1 MLPIDDVSRAALDG
15 SRPADELVVWAWYD
29 GDLAWPDALGV
40 ASWSLSGSSDA
51 SEKVQRKLSLT
62 VADPDGSLSPWLFDD
77 PLGVGGVV
85 LQVIYRV
92 GGAGALNVGWFRV
105 EGNAPDGMVNGYTV
119 PEYGY
124 QEADSASAPHERRL
138 FAFSGAVVKVDAVDL
153 TADVDRDRFLAPQS
167 PRGSSPTVLGEVARL
182 ASDHFPV
189 VVDAGVTDS
198 SVSRKLVYDR
208 ERLEAVQ
215 DLLANVS
222 ARFRM
227 GGDGE
232 MHVYP
237 MTGTAPVWRVEPG
250 AGLVNVHRTQT
261 IDGLYNC
268 WVVEGKEGANGK
280 PVTGTAYLRTGP
292 LRWDGP
298 HGRVPYFYSSEMIT
312 NWGQARAYAETLRDR
327 QAASYAV
334 ELDVETVPRPEIQA
348 GDRIEVGCPMP
359 AGHVVYLPG
368 EVVSVSAGGS
378 PVPGPTKFTVSCAY
392 ADVVTATGTTPFGA
406 NLTRTKPDLTWDRMP
421 STWGS
426 LPALTWNNL
435 P

>member
-29 GDLAWPDALGV
+29 GDLAWPDQLGV
-40 ASWSLSGSSDA
+40 VSWSLTDTSDP
-51 SEKVQRKLSLT
+51 STKVQRKLSLK

-77 PLGVGGVV
+77 PLGVGGVQ
-85 LQVIYRV
+85 LQVVYRV
-92 GGAGALNVGWFRV
+92 GGAGAVNVGWFRV
-105 EGNAPDGMVNGYTV
+105 ESNAPDGSMNGYTV

-124 QEADSASAPHERRL
+124 LEPDSGEAPHERRV
-138 FAFSGAVVKVDAVDL
+138 FAFTGATVDVEAVDL
-153 TADVDRDRFLAPQS
+153 TADVDRDKFLAPQS
-167 PRGSSPTVLGEVARL
+167 PAGTTPTVLGEVTRL
-182 ASDHFPV
+182 TQRHFPV
-189 VVDAGVTDS
+189 IVDDGVADA

-208 ERLEAVQ
+208 ERLQAVQ
-215 DLLANVS
+215 DLLSNIN
-222 ARFRM
+222 ARYRM

-232 MHVYP
+232 LRAYP
-237 MTGTAPVWRVEPG
+237 ITGADPVWRVEPG
-250 AGLVNVHRTQT
+250 QGLVSVHRKQT
-261 IDGLYNC
+261 IDGLYNA
-268 WVVEGKEGANGK
+268 WVVEGKQGTNGK
-280 PVTGTAYLRTGP
+280 PVTGTALLRTSP

-312 NWGQARAYAETLRDR
+312 TWSQAVAYAETLRDR

-334 ELDVETVPRPEIQA
+334 QLEVDTAPRPEIQA

-378 PVPGPTKFTVSCAY
+378 PIPGATKFTVSCAY
-392 ADVVTATGTTPFGA
+392 QDVAAAISRAPFGDH
-406 NLTRTKPDLTWDRMP
+406 LTPSKPALTWDRMP
-421 STWGS
+421 SSWGS

>member
-1 MLPIDDVSRAALDG
+1 LLPIDDVSRAALDG

-29 GDLAWPDALGV
+29 EDLAWPDALGV
-40 ASWSLSGSSDA
+40 TSWSLTGSSDA

-62 VADPDGSLSPWLFDD
+62 VADPDGGLSPWLFDD
-77 PLGVGGVV
+77 PLGVGGVELRV
-85 LQVIYRV
+85 LHII
-92 GGAGALNVGWFRV
+92 GGAEAVNIGKFRV
-105 EGNAPDGMVNGYTV
+105 EGNAPDGMVNGYTI

-124 QEADSASAPHERRL
+124 QEADSANAPHERRL

-167 PRGSSPTVLGEVARL
+167 PKGSSPTVLGEVVRL
-182 ASDHFPV
+182 VGDHFPV
-189 VVDAGVTDS
+189 VVDDGVTDAP
-198 SVSRKLVYDR
+198 VSKKLVYDR

-215 DLLANVS
+215 DLLANIS

-232 MHVYP
+232 MHIYP

-250 AGLVNVHRTQT
+250 AGLVSVHRTQT

-312 NWGQARAYAETLRDR
+312 TWGQARGYAETLRDR
-327 QAASYAV
+327 QATSLAL

-392 ADVVTATGTTPFGA
+392 ADVATAIKQTPFGDH
-406 NLTRTKPDLTWDRMP
+406 LTSTKPPLTWDRMP
-421 STWGS
+421 SNWGS
-426 LPALTWNNL
+426 LPAITWNNL

>member
-29 GDLAWPDALGV
+29 GDLAWPDPLGV
-40 ASWSLSGSSDA
+40 VSWSLSGSSDA
-51 SEKVQRKLSLT
+51 STKVQRQLSLK
-62 VADPDGSLSPWLFDD
+62 VADADGSLSPWLFDD

-85 LQVIYRV
+85 LQVVYRV
-92 GGAGALNVGWFRV
+92 GGAGAVNVGWFRV
-105 EGNAPDGMVNGYTV
+105 EGNAPDGSVNGYTL

-124 QEADSASAPHERRL
+124 LESDSPAAPHERRV
-138 FAFSGAVVKVDAVDL
+138 FAFTGAVVDVDAVDL
-153 TADVDRDRFLAPQS
+153 TADVDRDKFLAPQS
-167 PRGSSPTVLGEVARL
+167 PYGTGPTVLGEVTRL
-182 ASDHFPV
+182 VRDHFPV
-189 VVDAGVTDS
+189 VVEDGVTDKA
-198 SVSRKLVYDR
+198 VSGKLVYER

-232 MHVYP
+232 MHIYP
-237 MTGTAPVWRVEPG
+237 MGAAAPAWRVEPG
-250 AGLVNVHRTQT
+250 AGLVSVHRKQT
-261 IDGLYNC
+261 IDGLYNA

-280 PVTGTAYLRTGP
+280 PVTATAFLRAGP

-312 NWGQARAYAETLRDR
+312 TRGQAAEYAGILRDR

-334 ELDVETVPRPEIQA
+334 ELEVETVPRPEIQA

-378 PVPGPTKFTVSCAY
+378 PIPGPTKFTVSCAY
-392 ADVVTATGTTPFGA
+392 ADVAIALNTTPFA
-406 NLTRTKPDLTWDRMP
+406 EHLTSTKPALTWDRMP
-421 STWGS
+421 SSWGA
-426 LPALTWNNL
+426 LPAITWNNL